1 MSSVTVKLSSEQKR
15 MINERVGRGEF
26 ESAEAFVE
34 QPVQR
39 ALLDPV
45 DQALAR
51 APIDDEP
58 ETEDER
64 QAVAQAREW
73 FEENRG
79 RGVPHDQVLE
89 EFGLK

>member
-39 ALLDPV
+39 ALLDPPTHSAHRMLTSV
-45 DQALAR
+45 
-51 APIDDEP
+51 
-58 ETEDER
+58 
-64 QAVAQAREW
+64 
-73 FEENRG
+73 
-79 RGVPHDQVLE
+79 
-89 EFGLK
+89 